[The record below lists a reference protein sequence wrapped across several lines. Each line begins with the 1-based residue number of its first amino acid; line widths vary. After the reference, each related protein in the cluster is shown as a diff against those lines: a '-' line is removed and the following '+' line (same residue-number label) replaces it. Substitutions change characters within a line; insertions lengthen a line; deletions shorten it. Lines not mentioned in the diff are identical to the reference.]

1 MRIVVFPAII
11 TAILIGLSFIPTFGA
26 NFSPDLIMGSFI
38 AFVAPTT
45 GFAST
50 FAAHYHGDVLD
61 SNSAPIATAYMSL
74 ISLPFLYGGLTL
86 ILGLL

>member
-1 MRIVVFPAII
+1 
-11 TAILIGLSFIPTFGA
+11 
-26 NFSPDLIMGSFI
+26 MGSFI

-74 ISLPFLYGGLTL
+74 ISLPLRRTNADTGIIIT
-86 ILGLL
+86 I